1 MRVKVGALEPLGD
14 RALGEA
20 RAREL
25 SDVLGH
31 VAHALERGAHSEGGD
46 HDAQVAG
53 DGLLAGEDLDRE
65 LVELEGLLV
74 DDGVG
79 LDDLF
84 GERDVAR
91 AERAGGAVD
100 RDGHEVGDLD
110 QSALNV
116 LEGLV
121 EYFAHGRVPSSSAAR
136 HGVSRNPRD
145 SSQRRLTSGAV
156 TVNSS
161 LCCDSHGGERPVTV
175 EGRPYAGGME
185 QPQLVLLALLAGLLI
200 GAAVVGL
207 VVAALRARDRSLA
220 QTSAEVPEGVE
231 AMLGAMD
238 DPAFVCDTSST
249 VLALSPAA
257 EVFGAHAGEVI
268 SSEELKRVARVARD
282 TGSGIAENLRLRRGA
297 APAEPRLVAV
307 RATPISGRLT
317 LVVLRDI
324 TERERVE
331 EMRRDFVANTSHELK
346 TPVGAVSLLSEAI
359 EFAAD
364 DPAQVRHFASRLQ
377 AEVTRLAALVNR
389 ILSLSRLQASDELRD
404 VRDVSI
410 DEVVTAAVEGYAI
423 QADAAQVTV
432 RPRRHQGCCGAR
444 RLTEAVGNLV
454 ANAIAYS
461 PEGSK
466 VGVGVKLD
474 DTVVEIAVTDRGIGI
489 PESDQHRVF
498 ERFYRADQA
507 RSRRTGGTGLGLSIV
522 KHAVQR
528 HGGEVRLWSR
538 PDRGS
543 TFTIRLPMSEA
554 PDLEGVRPKT
564 PSQGPQELRDDPVP
578 AKGDTA

>member
-1 MRVKVGALEPLGD
+1 M
-14 RALGEA
+14 
-20 RAREL
+20 
-25 SDVLGH
+25 
-31 VAHALERGAHSEGGD
+31 
-46 HDAQVAG
+46 
-53 DGLLAGEDLDRE
+53 
-65 LVELEGLLV
+65 
-74 DDGVG
+74 
-79 LDDLF
+79 
-84 GERDVAR
+84 
-91 AERAGGAVD
+91 
-100 RDGHEVGDLD
+100 
-110 QSALNV
+110 
-116 LEGLV
+116 
-121 EYFAHGRVPSSSAAR
+121 
-136 HGVSRNPRD
+136 
-145 SSQRRLTSGAV
+145 

-161 LCCDSHGGERPVTV
+161 LCCGSHGGERPVTLK
-175 EGRPYAGGME
+175 GRLYCGGMQ
-185 QPQLVLLALLAGLLI
+185 QPQLVLLALLAGLLV

-257 EVFGAHAGEVI
+257 EVFGVQAGEVI
-268 SSEELKRVARVARD
+268 ASEELKRVARVARD

-324 TERERVE
+324 TEHERVE

-346 TPVGAVSLLSEAI
+346 TPVGAVSLLAEAI
-359 EFAAD
+359 ESAAD

-432 RPRRHQGCCGAR
+432 VRGGTKGLWVRGEPQI
-444 RLTEAVGNLV
+444 LTEAVGNLV

-461 PEGSK
+461 PQGSK
-466 VGVGVKLD
+466 VGIGVKLD
-474 DTVVEIAVTDRGIGI
+474 ATVVEIAVTDRGIGI

-554 PDLEGVRPKT
+554 PDLESVRPKPRRKGRKGSAT
-564 PSQGPQELRDDPVP
+564 TPVP